1 MRLKVDAGAS
11 GSLNEWKSHVSNA
24 RLQHFRC
31 ALKARA
37 SFFLLSLNAIG
48 ASFLPDVVC
57 LVFEWARGLAP
68 CTGVGVVIEGMDGMV
83 QMCQDHNRQ
92 GHGKTW

>member
-1 MRLKVDAGAS
+1 MRLKVDAAGAS
-11 GSLNEWKSHVSNA
+11 DSLNEWKSHVSNA
-24 RLQHFRC
+24 RLQHFLC

-37 SFFLLSLNAIG
+37 SFLLLSLNLIG

-57 LVFEWARGLAP
+57 LVFSGRECWHR
-68 CTGVGVVIEGMDGMV
+68 VGVVIEGMDGMV
-83 QMCQDHNRQ
+83 QMCQDRNLQ